1 MQGEGLRLRAFTSYG
16 ICREGLRKSF
26 TELFPRRAATDAARD
41 GGCVWHTG
49 DAHPGRAG
57 CAWSRNAHSAACA
70 TFAGGALA
78 EMMRHQHQRKAIE
91 WRAGFISIWTVRWTA
106 VYNTVRLED
115 LKTVNCTVLLHC
127 QTVLRGEGVPRVPP
141 ASVVEDSH
149 FLWERSAL
157 FLGDLM
163 YRYEYGRINFKTAL

>member
-115 LKTVNCTVLLHC
+115 LKLRSGRYITRERKRQNWRLCSPDRFDPYLSFWSICT
-127 QTVLRGEGVPRVPP
+127 
-141 ASVVEDSH
+141 
-149 FLWERSAL
+149 
-157 FLGDLM
+157 
-163 YRYEYGRINFKTAL
+163 